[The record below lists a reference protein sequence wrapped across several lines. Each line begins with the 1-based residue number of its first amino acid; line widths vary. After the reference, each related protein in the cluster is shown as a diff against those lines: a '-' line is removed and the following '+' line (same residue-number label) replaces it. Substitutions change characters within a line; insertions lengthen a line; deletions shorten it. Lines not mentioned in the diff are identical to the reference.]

1 MDSSQTWINTP
12 PPARGPAK
20 RKLPS
25 PRIRW
30 YESWIIRTAT
40 VATLTLGAGYG
51 VSAYFTFE
59 SIRAIANLAHDTAIE
74 KALGDYLEHLKS
86 SHTMRNELISAKLG
100 PYIQDA
106 VRQGKT
112 SISQETLSTWL
123 KETSVGSL
131 TGQGE
136 IKVQKTTISQDR
148 DMASRMTK
156 DTEEMPSPEIV
167 AGGHTSDTPST
178 PKPPWSEWIDR
189 DHLRLLNLVLE
200 FPRGPDYETF
210 KVTEDLR
217 QRYQMVGVR
226 LEEEIRPALVRASLV
241 TLIVTFM
248 VLIGLLI
255 LLAQRFKA
263 RLSTVIEGFSFW
275 SEQNSSFRFHHHY
288 RGELKLITRQFNTM
302 ADEVDANKKR
312 SLYLEKIASWQ
323 VIARK
328 LAHEIKNPLTPIQ
341 MMVSQLKRRYKG
353 DDLAFASLLDEAQSI
368 ISEEIQSLRRMV
380 DDFAQFAKLP
390 EPRLK
395 DVDIIQLCRRA
406 VDLQKNAYP
415 KHEIKFTDHTP
426 NDGTTLFGR
435 VDDDLLRQVLINLI
449 KNAAEAS
456 LDRSARIDVRLA
468 VDQDDLVIEVH
479 DDGPGIPPEHLT
491 RIFEAYFTTKHTGP
505 TAGMGL
511 GLAVCQK
518 IVMDHRGQLH
528 VKSTP
533 GSTSFSMRLPRHT
546 S

>member
-1 MDSSQTWINTP
+1 MDTSQTFFKAP
-12 PPARGPAK
+12 PPTGGPAK
-20 RKLPS
+20 RKLPF

-86 SHTMRNELISAKLG
+86 SHTLRNALISAKLD
-100 PYIQDA
+100 PYVQNA
-106 VRQGKT
+106 MKQGST
-112 SISQETLSTWL
+112 SISQETLSSWL
-123 KETSVGSL
+123 KETSIDSL
-131 TGQGE
+131 TGSAE
-136 IKVQKTTISQDR
+136 IKVQRTTISQDH
-148 DMASRMTK
+148 DSSSRMTK
-156 DTEEMPSPEIV
+156 DTGEMSPNPSLTESEMPSATRQP
-167 AGGHTSDTPST
+167 G
-178 PKPPWSEWIDR
+178 SEWIDR

-210 KVTEDLR
+210 KATEDLR

-275 SEQNSSFRFHHHY
+275 SEQNSSFRFHSQY

-302 ADEVDANKKR
+302 ADEVDANKRR

-353 DDLAFASLLDEAQSI
+353 DDPAFASLLDEAQSI
-368 ISEEIQSLRRMV
+368 ITEEIQSLRRMV

-395 DVDIIQLCRRA
+395 EVDLVQLCRRA

-415 KHEIKFTDHTP
+415 THEIKFTDHVSH
-426 NDGTTLFGR
+426 GAAELVGQ

-456 LDRSARIDVRLA
+456 LDRSARIEVRLM
-468 VDQDDLVIEVH
+468 VDQDDIVIEVQ
-479 DDGPGIPPEHLT
+479 DDGPGIPSEHLT

-518 IVMDHRGQLH
+518 IVMDHHGQLQ

-533 GSTSFSMRLPRHT
+533 GSTTFTMRLPSRA

>member
-1 MDSSQTWINTP
+1 MDTSQTFFRPTP
-12 PPARGPAK
+12 PAGGPAK

-59 SIRAIANLAHDTAIE
+59 SIRAIATLAHDTAIE

-86 SHTMRNELISAKLG
+86 AHMLRNELIFAKLD
-100 PYIQDA
+100 PYIQNA
-106 VRQGKT
+106 VRQGST
-112 SISQETLSTWL
+112 TISQETLSKWL
-123 KETSVGSL
+123 KETSIDNL
-131 TGQGE
+131 TGQAE
-136 IKVQKTTISQDR
+136 IKVQRTTISQNRDR
-148 DMASRMTK
+148 ASEMTK
-156 DTEEMPSPEIV
+156 DKGELSPTPNLAE
-167 AGGHTSDTPST
+167 SELPST
-178 PKPPWSEWIDR
+178 TTPPWSEWIDR

-210 KVTEDLR
+210 KATEDLR

-241 TLIVTFM
+241 TLIVTFV

-263 RLSTVIEGFSFW
+263 RLSTVIDGFSFW
-275 SEQNSSFRFHHHY
+275 SEQNSSFRFHSQY

-353 DDLAFASLLDEAQSI
+353 DDPAFASLLDEAQSI
-368 ISEEIQSLRRMV
+368 ITEEIQSLRRMV

-395 DVDIIQLCRRA
+395 DVDLVQLCRRA

-415 KHEIKFTDHTP
+415 KHEIKFIDHVSHAAVELV
-426 NDGTTLFGR
+426 GQ

-456 LDRSARIDVRLA
+456 IDRSARIEVRLM
-468 VDQDDLVIEVH
+468 VDQDDFVIEVH

-518 IVMDHRGQLH
+518 IVMDHRGQLQ

-533 GSTSFSMRLPRHT
+533 GSTTFTMRLPRHT

>member
-1 MDSSQTWINTP
+1 MDTSQTFFKTP
-12 PPARGPAK
+12 PPTGGPTK

-86 SHTMRNELISAKLG
+86 AHMLRNELISAKLD
-100 PYIQDA
+100 PYIQNA
-106 VRQGKT
+106 VSQGST
-112 SISQETLSTWL
+112 SISQETLSNWL
-123 KETSVGSL
+123 KETSIDSL
-131 TGQGE
+131 MGQAE
-136 IKVQKTTISQDR
+136 IKLQKTTSSQDQGS
-148 DMASRMTK
+148 ASRMTE
-156 DTEEMPSPEIV
+156 DTGEMSPTSSLAESEMPST
-167 AGGHTSDTPST
+167 G
-178 PKPPWSEWIDR
+178 KPPWSEWIDR
-189 DHLRLLNLVLE
+189 DHLRLLDLVLE
-200 FPRGPDYETF
+200 FPRGQDYETF
-210 KVTEDLR
+210 KATEDLR

-241 TLIVTFM
+241 TLIVTFV

-275 SEQNSSFRFHHHY
+275 SEQNSSFRFHSQY

-353 DDLAFASLLDEAQSI
+353 DDPAFASLLDEAQSI
-368 ISEEIQSLRRMV
+368 ITEEIQSLRRMV

-395 DVDIIQLCRRA
+395 DVDLVQLCRRA

-415 KHEIKFTDHTP
+415 KHEIKFIDQVSR
-426 NDGTTLFGR
+426 DAVELVGQ

-456 LDRSARIDVRLA
+456 LDRSARIEVRLM
-468 VDQDDLVIEVH
+468 VDQDDFVIEVH

-518 IVMDHRGQLH
+518 IVMDHRGQLQ

-533 GSTSFSMRLPRHT
+533 GSTTFTIRLPRHT